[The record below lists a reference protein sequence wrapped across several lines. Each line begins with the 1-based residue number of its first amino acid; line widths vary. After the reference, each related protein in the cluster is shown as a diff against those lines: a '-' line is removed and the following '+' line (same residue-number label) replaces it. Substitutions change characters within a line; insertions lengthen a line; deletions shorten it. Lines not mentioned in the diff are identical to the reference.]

1 MENGASSWID
11 WYVKNKHFFKHFFP
25 QTYSTYICLHFLQVN
40 KRSAQEG
47 TGEITDADSRIIS
60 PQDVDQRLFCLNN
73 NNNGGGGFGGFG
85 GKFLVFI
92 LFFSA
97 KRYFLLFVY
106 REQPTQL
113 PNM

>member
-1 MENGASSWID
+1 MENVVSLWTD
-11 WYVKNKHFFKHFFP
+11 WYVKKIKKIFFLFIFSKLTQLIFVC
-25 QTYSTYICLHFLQVN
+25 IFLQVN

-85 GKFLVFI
+85 GKFF
-92 LFFSA
+92 
-97 KRYFLLFVY
+97 
-106 REQPTQL
+106 
-113 PNM
+113 

>member
-1 MENGASSWID
+1 MKID
-11 WYVKNKHFFKHFFP
+11 CLRFLIIFS
-25 QTYSTYICLHFLQVN
+25 QIYSTCIFLQVN

-85 GKFLVFI
+85 GKFF
-92 LFFSA
+92 
-97 KRYFLLFVY
+97 
-106 REQPTQL
+106 
-113 PNM
+113 

>member
-1 MENGASSWID
+1 MSQI
-11 WYVKNKHFFKHFFP
+11 HR
-25 QTYSTYICLHFLQVN
+25 YSTKFYIFLQVN

-85 GKFLVFI
+85 GKFVNFFFI
-92 LFFSA
+92 LV
-97 KRYFLLFVY
+97 YLFTIYV
-106 REQPTQL
+106 
-113 PNM
+113 

>member
-1 MENGASSWID
+1 MENVASLWTD
-11 WYVKNKHFFKHFFP
+11 WYVNKIILINFFLSVANQLDFTF
-25 QTYSTYICLHFLQVN
+25 FLQVN

-85 GKFLVFI
+85 GKFLLFI
-92 LFFSA
+92 LVFSA